1 MILVR
6 QENPM
11 TIHHQPAKERIDAVR
26 AFNRFYTRQIGLLDE
41 GLLKSPFSLTEARV
55 LYELAHRDGL
65 VASDLVRDLALD
77 PGYLSRLLK
86 KFEER
91 GLVERA
97 ATEADARRS
106 SIALTA
112 AGRQAFAPLNQ
123 DSHNQVQA
131 LLDKLPLAE
140 QDRLVKAMGTVQ
152 RLLGDRDEPKVPY
165 MLRPLQVGD
174 IGWITHRQ
182 GLIYARD
189 YGWDE
194 TYEALV
200 AEILAAFVK
209 TYDPKWE
216 RSWVAER
223 EGEVV
228 GSVFLVRKSDEVA
241 KLRLLYVEPSAR
253 GLGIGKRLVDE
264 CIGFARAKGYK
275 TLTLW
280 TNDILVSARR
290 IYEAAGFKLA
300 DEERHH
306 SFGKDLVGQTWNL
319 QL

>member
-1 MILVR
+1 
-6 QENPM
+6 M
-11 TIHHQPAKERIDAVR
+11 TIHDHPGKERIDAVR

-55 LYELAHRDGL
+55 LYELAHREGL
-65 VASDLVRDLALD
+65 VASDLVRDLGLD
-77 PGYLSRLLK
+77 PGYVSRLLK

-106 SIALTA
+106 SIAITQ
-112 AGRQAFAPLNQ
+112 AGREAFAPLNQ
-123 DSHNQVQA
+123 DSHDQVRA
-131 LLDKLPLAE
+131 LLDRLAPADQE
-140 QDRLVKAMGTVQ
+140 RLVKAMRTVQ
-152 RLLGDRDEPKVPY
+152 DLLGDRPKPKVPY
-165 MLRPLQVGD
+165 ILRPLRVGD

-182 GLIYARD
+182 GLLYSQEH
-189 YGWDE
+189 GWDE

-200 AEILAAFVK
+200 AEILGEFVK
-209 TYDPKWE
+209 TFDPQWE
-216 RSWVAER
+216 RGWIAER

-228 GSVFLVRKSDEVA
+228 GSVFIVRKSPEVA

-253 GLGIGKRLVDE
+253 GLGIGARLVDE
-264 CIGFARAKGYK
+264 CITFSRDKGYK

-280 TNDILVSARR
+280 TNDILGSARR
-290 IYEAAGFKLA
+290 IYQAAGFKLV

-306 SFGKDLVGQTWNL
+306 SFGKDLVGQTWDL
-319 QL
+319 EL

>member
-1 MILVR
+1 
-6 QENPM
+6 M
-11 TIHHQPAKERIDAVR
+11 TIHHPPAKERIDAVR

-55 LYELAHRDGL
+55 LYELANRDGL
-65 VASDLVRDLALD
+65 VASDLVRDLGLD
-77 PGYLSRLLK
+77 PGYVSRLLK

-106 SIALTA
+106 SIALTQ
-112 AGRQAFAPLNQ
+112 AGRDAFAPLNK
-123 DSHNQVQA
+123 DSHAQVQV
-131 LLDKLPLAE
+131 LLDKLPPAE

-152 RLLGDRDEPKVPY
+152 RLLSEQPDPKVPY
-165 MLRPLQVGD
+165 IVRPLQVGD
-174 IGWITHRQ
+174 IGWVTRRQ
-182 GLIYARD
+182 GLIYAQD

-200 AEILAAFVK
+200 AEILGAFVK
-209 TYDPKWE
+209 SFDPKWE
-216 RSWVAER
+216 RSWIAER
-223 EGEVV
+223 QGEVV
-228 GSVFLVRKSDEVA
+228 GSVFVVRKSDEVA

-300 DEERHH
+300 EEERHH

-319 QL
+319 EL

>member
-1 MILVR
+1 MS
-6 QENPM
+6 
-11 TIHHQPAKERIDAVR
+11 IHHQPAKERIDAVR

-106 SIALTA
+106 SIALTST
-112 AGRQAFAPLNQ
+112 GRQAFAPLNQ
-123 DSHNQVQA
+123 DSHDQVQA

-152 RLLGDRDEPKVPY
+152 RLLGDGDEPNVPY

-241 KLRLLYVEPSAR
+241 KLRLLYVEPCAR

-264 CIGFARAKGYK
+264 CIGFARDKGYK